1 MSKLTPIKSNYKKL
15 DSLIEGF
22 VPGEVTVIGARPSV
36 GKTAFLLSLIKN
48 ITVDSYI
55 PGLFFSLELPIQMIH
70 IQMVFSMTKI
80 SFLKYRNDELN
91 ENEAKRWTKA
101 RNQIQDS
108 PLIINDKSTLNI
120 NEICDEAR
128 KQYMKNAFKIMYID
142 YLGLIA
148 SNNDKLPVYEQ
159 ITCNLKTLKALAL
172 ELNVPIII
180 TYQLAR
186 ELTKNPPEFSHTLG
200 SGDVKSIADVIL
212 LLHRNL
218 ENRCSTKLYVDKNH
232 NGRLGTVD
240 FDFYQDFVS
249 FDETV

>member
-1 MSKLTPIKSNYKKL
+1 MSKLTSIKSNYKKL
-15 DSLIEGF
+15 DSLIECF

-101 RNQIQDS
+101 INQIQDS

-128 KQYMKNAFKIMYID
+128 KQYMKNAFKIMI
-142 YLGLIA
+142 
-148 SNNDKLPVYEQ
+148 S
-159 ITCNLKTLKALAL
+159 
-172 ELNVPIII
+172 
-180 TYQLAR
+180 
-186 ELTKNPPEFSHTLG
+186 F
-200 SGDVKSIADVIL
+200 
-212 LLHRNL
+212 
-218 ENRCSTKLYVDKNH
+218 LYMSK
-232 NGRLGTVD
+232 
-240 FDFYQDFVS
+240 
-249 FDETV
+249 